1 MCEKFRNI
9 LFNFFHSIIQHYV
22 FTLHFHHGFDWFL
35 TSWKCYESMF
45 WKYFEHQNVL
55 VLTWTLTTLIGKSH
69 RHQESWFLTPP
80 QKITPQTPFLNTK
93 HDTTRTPCMHS
104 VFRHQKMMLQTQ
116 GTLLILFPFFDWL
129 CMTYNYT
136 LKYRYVNI
144 TFDPNVMLT

>member
-1 MCEKFRNI
+1 MWFIMLTWHYVSFLNMSFSVYVAILITGNTRTMIKQNVWKFRNI

-80 QKITPQTPFLNTK
+80 KKNHTTNTIFEHK
-93 HDTTRTPCMHS
+93 TWHNSNPMHAFG
-104 VFRHQKMMLQTQ
+104 V
-116 GTLLILFPFFDWL
+116 
-129 CMTYNYT
+129 
-136 LKYRYVNI
+136 
-144 TFDPNVMLT
+144 